1 MSIQPTVIGT
11 SPVAAVAPVA
21 TPAVAVSPVAA
32 PVAAVATPAVVKE
45 TVAKE
50 AKEKAARLELPTP
63 TELAKIET
71 LGEKTVTTVEIND
84 AMAYSQ
90 VLIGAKTMKNLEY
103 VAGNKSG
110 MIIIDNTD
118 LVNKAAVEKFINE
131 GIESDLVLV
140 KITYGDYA
148 KLRLSAG
155 STGKAKVKKTTK
167 STFFDRDLSGMV
179 EIGDAEDGS
188 FNYIYGIEDTEYTKE
203 SNTRIARVVKTIE
216 GLYDD
221 KDKNKGFHK
230 GQTKI
235 PVNDL
240 GLRSTDNYTFFFKW
254 DNIEAKMRD
263 NGATVAKIVKIINAV
278 YPNIVVDTTKPLFI
292 EALKT
297 AFEAIRLERLVWDDA
312 KGEIVSKAEELAAAK
327 EAALLEKERLKK
339 EKEAAK
345 KAEKAAAKAAAAE
358 SVEGETVS
366 LGMAKVEESA
376 APILGA
382 DTLLNGLSP
391 LETVK

>member
-11 SPVAAVAPVA
+11 SPAVAVSPVA

-50 AKEKAARLELPTP
+50 AKEKVARLELPTP

-203 SNTRIARVVKTIE
+203 LNTRIARVVKTIE